1 MFVPVERYISPEF
14 FHLERTKVW
23 DRTWQMA
30 CREEHL
36 PNVGDY
42 VVYDVAGRS
51 YLVVRSDPSTIKAFH
66 NVCLHRGRLL
76 RDEGGCRATEFRC
89 PFHGFG
95 WNIDGSLKQIPCAWD
110 FPQVEDPADW
120 SLRAVQVGTWGGFVF
135 INPDPTAPSLES
147 YVGELGEH
155 FARWPLED
163 RFVQV
168 HVAKILRC
176 NWKVAQEAFM
186 EAMHVVATHPQLLA
200 SIGDANS
207 QYDVFGNFSRA
218 ITANGTP
225 SPHLRWEPTEQEML
239 DSMYDR
245 NLDEPPVLTVPEGR
259 TARDVAAESR
269 RNQLRP
275 VLGAAAETL
284 SDAEVN
290 DSFYFTLFPN
300 FHPWGAF
307 NRIVYRFRP
316 NGMNVDEAIME
327 CMFLSPFPPGERPP
341 PAPIHW
347 LDADSDWTKAPAAGS
362 AGPASSTRTRST
374 CPNVHLGLRASPL
387 PARHV
392 RPLRGVEDPPL
403 AHAPRGAPRP
413 TVSASLE
420 ERQAI
425 VDVVVQYATGIDR
438 RDWALY
444 ERCFTDPCEIDFSS
458 WTRATGGDA
467 SRRRTG
473 SPGCARRTATS
484 TPRSTCRRTTSSRS
498 SLRTRRRASARCR
511 PSTGSAPSD
520 CSAWAI
526 RPTSRGGA
534 RSAATTPTDLVRTD
548 AGWRIARCELTVTW
562 VTGDRSVFD
571 IARSLGDPARA
582 PRTTGSSPRK

>member
-14 FHLERTKVW
+14 FQLERAKVW

-36 PNVGDY
+36 ANVGDY

-51 YLVVRSDPSTIKAFH
+51 YLVVRSGPSTIQAFH

-76 RDEGGCRATEFRC
+76 RTEGGCRATEFRC

-95 WNIDGSLKQIPCAWD
+95 WKIDGSLLQHP
-110 FPQVEDPADW
+110 V
-120 SLRAVQVGTWGGFVF
+120 RVGLPPGRG
-135 INPDPTAPSLES
+135 PRRLES
-147 YVGELGEH
+147 PRGAGRHVGRVRVHQPGPRRRRRWRPTSASSTDH

-186 EAMHVVATHPQLLA
+186 EAMHVVATHPQILP

-259 TARDVAAESR
+259 TARQVAAESR
-269 RNQLRP
+269 RGQLRP
-275 VLGAAAETL
+275 VLGAAADTL

-316 NGMNVDEAIME
+316 HGMSVDEAIME
-327 CMFLSPFPPGERPP
+327 CLFLSPFPPGERPP
-341 PAPIHW
+341 PAPVHW
-347 LDADSDWTKAPAAGS
+347 LDADSDWTKAPQLGS
-362 AGPASSTRTRST
+362 LARVFNQDSFNL
-374 CPNVHLGLRASPL
+374 PNVHLGLQGLAVG
-387 PARHV
+387 ARHV
-392 RPLRGVEDPPL
+392 RPLRGVQDPPL
-403 AHAPRGAPRP
+403 AHAPRRAPGP
-413 TVSASLE
+413 TVSVRSP
-420 ERQAI
+420 
-425 VDVVVQYATGIDR
+425 DR
-438 RDWALY
+438 
-444 ERCFTDPCEIDFSS
+444 
-458 WTRATGGDA
+458 
-467 SRRRTG
+467 SRI
-473 SPGCARRTATS
+473 AK
-484 TPRSTCRRTTSSRS
+484 RS
-498 SLRTRRRASARCR
+498 S
-511 PSTGSAPSD
+511 
-520 CSAWAI
+520 
-526 RPTSRGGA
+526 
-534 RSAATTPTDLVRTD
+534 
-548 AGWRIARCELTVTW
+548 TW
-562 VTGDRSVFD
+562 
-571 IARSLGDPARA
+571 
-582 PRTTGSSPRK
+582 

>member
-1 MFVPVERYISPEF
+1 MTSIEIRPRAPGLSYQQLLDTDTHDVPEILRREHPLEGGPMFVPVERYISTEF

-36 PNVGDY
+36 PNVGDH

-76 RDEGGCRATEFRC
+76 RDEGGCRATDFRC

-95 WNIDGSLKQIPCAWD
+95 WHIDGSLMQIPCAWD
-110 FPQVEDPADW
+110 FPQVENAADW

-135 INPDPTAPSLES
+135 INPDPDAPSLES
-147 YVGELGEH
+147 YVGELGGH

-225 SPHLRWEPTEQEML
+225 SPHLRWAPTEQEML

-275 VLGAAAETL
+275 VLGAAAEAL

-316 NGMNVDEAIME
+316 NGDERRRGDHGVHVPLAV
-327 CMFLSPFPPGERPP
+327 PAWRAPTPGADPLARCRQR
-341 PAPIHW
+341 
-347 LDADSDWTKAPAAGS
+347 LDEGPRAGS
-362 AGPASSTRTRST
+362 AGPRLQ
-374 CPNVHLGLRASPL
+374 PGLVQPPERAPRAPSIAVA
-387 PARHV
+387 ARHV

-413 TVSASLE
+413 PVSASLE

-425 VDVVVQYATGIDR
+425 VDVVDPVRDR
-438 RDWALY
+438 H
-444 ERCFTDPCEIDFSS
+444 
-458 WTRATGGDA
+458 
-467 SRRRTG
+467 
-473 SPGCARRTATS
+473 
-484 TPRSTCRRTTSSRS
+484 
-498 SLRTRRRASARCR
+498 R
-511 PSTGSAPSD
+511 PA
-520 CSAWAI
+520 
-526 RPTSRGGA
+526 
-534 RSAATTPTDLVRTD
+534 
-548 AGWRIARCELTVTW
+548 
-562 VTGDRSVFD
+562 
-571 IARSLGDPARA
+571 
-582 PRTTGSSPRK
+582 